1 MAKRTEGPSTWCSL
15 THARALTN
23 TFLGSGPALVLL
35 PACIAGKCLDL
46 IPSSHTLT
54 ITTNSTT
61 SARTRGHSMLHS
73 VACLAP
79 PSSKVSRGQASDIT
93 PPLLFSPLLFSCPHR
108 RCSFSL
114 IVCASLCLSAS
125 VAVWFCL
132 QMTFL
137 APRSATLS
145 LALDLAAL
153 VAWALAAVAWHRH
166 KCFPARVAWMVSV
179 LSQVQEGTRK
189 RGTRTV
195 MGGNRDRQT
204 E

>member
-79 PSSKVSRGQASDIT
+79 PFSKVSRGQASDIT

-114 IVCASLCLSAS
+114 IVCASLCLSAC
-125 VAVWFCL
+125 VAVWFL
-132 QMTFL
+132 LADDFFGSAFSDPFFSSGFGSFGGMGFGGGGVAQTQMFSSSGGMDGEC
-137 APRSATLS
+137 P
-145 LALDLAAL
+145 
-153 VAWALAAVAWHRH
+153 
-166 KCFPARVAWMVSV
+166 FPS
-179 LSQVQEGTRK
+179 TR
-189 RGTRTV
+189 
-195 MGGNRDRQT
+195 GNTQKGD
-204 E
+204 